1 MGGFDAGT
9 GGGGGAA
16 IVHQLVN
23 CSALSPTFGT
33 AVELDRA
40 TATFSQST
48 VGPFTIARAIDG
60 DLLNFGWAIDG
71 QLSRPHTAAFETLV
85 DTPRQPTGTRLLL
98 TVHHSYGA
106 EHALGRFRLAVTAS
120 ARTTFANGNE
130 GISTPGDVGADSI
143 WTVLVP
149 RRYCITTNGPITV
162 LSDESLL
169 VGDTN
174 ATVVDYVIEADTNL
188 TGITGV
194 RIEVLTHSSLPFN
207 GPGLSNSNGNF
218 VLSEFFVRLG
228 DQAP

>member
-1 MGGFDAGT
+1 
-9 GGGGGAA
+9 
-16 IVHQLVN
+16 
-23 CSALSPTFGT
+23 
-33 AVELDRA
+33 
-40 TATFSQST
+40 
-48 VGPFTIARAIDG
+48 
-60 DLLNFGWAIDG
+60 
-71 QLSRPHTAAFETLV
+71 
-85 DTPRQPTGTRLLL
+85 
-98 TVHHSYGA
+98 
-106 EHALGRFRLAVTAS
+106 
-120 ARTTFANGNE
+120 
-130 GISTPGDVGADSI
+130 
-143 WTVLVP
+143 VP

-218 VLSEFFVRLG
+218 VLSEFLVRLG